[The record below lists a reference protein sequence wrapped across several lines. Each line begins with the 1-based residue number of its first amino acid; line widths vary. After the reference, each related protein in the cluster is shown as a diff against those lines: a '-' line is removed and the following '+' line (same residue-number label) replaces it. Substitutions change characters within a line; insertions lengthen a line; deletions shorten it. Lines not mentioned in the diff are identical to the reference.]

1 MTVEE
6 EGDTYVG
13 SVILPEGS
21 AEILTDWACAP
32 ATNARMRAEAAIF
45 MMIE

>member
-6 EGDTYVG
+6 GGTYVG

-32 ATNARMRAEAAIF
+32 ATNRMRAEAAIF
-45 MMIE
+45 IMIE

>member
-1 MTVEE
+1 MTVEQ
-6 EGDTYVG
+6 EGGTYVG

-32 ATNARMRAEAAIF
+32 ATNARMRAEAIF